1 MIGCGLLAGA
11 VLQGIGARASETA
24 DAGAVPLD
32 EAPAGG
38 AGGPAYALA
47 AGK

>member
-11 VLQGIGARASETA
+11 VLQGIGGRATETA
-24 DAGAVPLD
+24 DASGCSTDEPPMATPAVP
-32 EAPAGG
+32 
-38 AGGPAYALA
+38 YAVT